1 MRSTF
6 WLGLPVVNRSLPLL
20 VGKTQAEQLRGLVVG
35 AGGTVGAYGG
45 FSTTWWRLGV
55 TVLRL
60 HEGPA
65 WAGP

>member
-1 MRSTF
+1 MRSAF
-6 WLGLPVVNRSLPLL
+6 VLGLPVANRSLPL
-20 VGKTQAEQLRGLVVG
+20 VGKTQAEQLRGLVVA

-55 TVLRL
+55 AVLRL

-65 WAGP
+65 WGGP